1 LFFAFHRREFERSAD
16 RVFLACGLAATFVA
30 SLVGCSGKQTTVYET
45 KTIRNALQTVA
56 YPPRP
61 TVPAPAFKLFHQT
74 ADSLTLVTAPDATDV
89 QVEAIL
95 YELHDAARA
104 HGFAA
109 LHLPQGFIDK
119 RAPIV
124 FFHVYRGSKC
134 AAEKY
139 TSGALPC
146 GAAYHAA
153 GEYTLGSFHDPNRD
167 DAALLRDEDHQIELW
182 NPDAPAAAG
191 GPRGDRPSA
200 GLELHYFPCRA
211 GQFTAVRCFV

>member
-1 LFFAFHRREFERSAD
+1 LLF
-16 RVFLACGLAATFVA
+16 ACGIAALCLA
-30 SLVGCSGKQTTVYET
+30 SIIGCSGKQTAVHTTSTITTVPKAAT
-45 KTIRNALQTVA
+45 

-74 ADSLTLVTAPDATDV
+74 ADSLTLVTAPDATDA

-95 YELHDAARA
+95 YQLHDAARA
-104 HGFAA
+104 HGFAS
-109 LHLPQGFIDK
+109 LGLPQGFIDK

-167 DAALLRDEDHQIELW
+167 DAALLKDEDHQTELW
-182 NPDAPAAAG
+182 NPDTAAEG
-191 GPRGDRPSA
+191 GSR
-200 GLELHYFPCRA
+200 
-211 GQFTAVRCFV
+211 

>member
-1 LFFAFHRREFERSAD
+1 MSFAFHRREFERSAG
-16 RVFLACGLAATFVA
+16 RVVLACGLVATYVA
-30 SLVGCSGKQTTVYET
+30 SLVGCSGKQTTVYTTT
-45 KTIRNALQTVA
+45 KVTNAMQAAV

-61 TVPAPAFKLFHQT
+61 ALPAPAFKLFHQT
-74 ADSLTLVTAPDATDV
+74 ADSLTLVTAPDATDA

-109 LHLPQGFIDK
+109 LGLPQEFIDK

-124 FFHVYRGSKC
+124 FFHIYRGSKC

-139 TSGALPC
+139 TNGALPC

-167 DAALLRDEDHQIELW
+167 DAALLRDENHQMELW
-182 NPDAPAAAG
+182 NPEAPPADG
-191 GPRGDRPSA
+191 GAR
-200 GLELHYFPCRA
+200 
-211 GQFTAVRCFV
+211 

>member
-1 LFFAFHRREFERSAD
+1 MSCGFHRREVLPSVPFVRGFAALC
-16 RVFLACGLAATFVA
+16 LAGVL
-30 SLVGCSGKQTTVYET
+30 GCSGKQTTIHT
-45 KTIRNALQTVA
+45 TSTITNAKPSAV

-74 ADSLTLVTAPDATDV
+74 ADSLTLVTATDATDA

-95 YELHDAARA
+95 YQLHDAARA

-109 LHLPQGFIDK
+109 LGLPQGFMDK

-167 DAALLRDEDHQIELW
+167 DAALLRDEDHQTELW
-182 NPDAPAAAG
+182 NPDAPPAG
-191 GPRGDRPSA
+191 G
-200 GLELHYFPCRA
+200 GLR
-211 GQFTAVRCFV
+211 